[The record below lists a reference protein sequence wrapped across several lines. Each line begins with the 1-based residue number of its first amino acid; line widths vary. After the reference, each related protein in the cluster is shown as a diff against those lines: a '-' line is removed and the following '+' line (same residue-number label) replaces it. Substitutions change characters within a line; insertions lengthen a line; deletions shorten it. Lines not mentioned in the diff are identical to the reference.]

1 MEKLSDLGFA
11 AMDVSMADENGAAM
25 GSAGRDLIFVG
36 DDGVYNIANY
46 TSSAANSKMAGDIV
60 AVEGQLPTLSF
71 GTAVDTGLD
80 HDGTG
85 SGPALTALISAADGV
100 IDATNNAVRM
110 SSTNTSDSSVTHYIA
125 VDVDGSETFT
135 ADDLLI
141 SGGSA
146 IHLVSNPL
154 DPETFTIAEFTV

>member
-11 AMDVSMADENGAAM
+11 DMDVTMADETGAAA

-46 TSSAANSKMAGDIV
+46 TSSGAAGDKRWQSDIV
-60 AVEGQLPTLSF
+60 AVDGQLPTLSF
-71 GTAVDTGLD
+71 GAAVTSGLD
-80 HDGTG
+80 GAAA
-85 SGPALTALISAADGV
+85 PALTALVTAADGV
-100 IDATNNAVRM
+100 IDGTNNAVRM
-110 SSTNTSDSSVTHYIA
+110 SATLDDSSVIHYIA
-125 VDVDGSETFT
+125 VDVDGSGTFT
-135 ADDLLI
+135 AEDDLLI